1 MFLRK
6 LKEEK
11 GLGSFVFAMTSIPIF
26 FLIMS
31 FVIDSI
37 IFSYAKNSV
46 QSALDSATITM
57 ANSKALPGV
66 SVVNAT
72 SVYRKNLEPAFRAL
86 DCTDASN
93 CGKPLSGSCT
103 TNAARSEVVCSY
115 TANERA
121 SFYFINMLPVLDTDF
136 FAGITCTSK
145 VIIKSSVVSSEYAS
159 TSSCN

>member
-6 LKEEK
+6 LREEK
-11 GLGSFVFAMTSIPIF
+11 GLGSFVFALTSIPVF

-57 ANSKALPGV
+57 ANSKAIPNISGA
-66 SVVNAT
+66 NAT
-72 SVYRKNLEPAFRAL
+72 TVYRKNLEPAFRAL
-86 DCTDASN
+86 DCSDSSN
-93 CGKPLSGSCT
+93 CGKPLVGNCT
-103 TNAARSEVVCSY
+103 TSVARSEVACSY

-121 SFYFINMLPVLDTDF
+121 SFYFINMLPFLDTDF
-136 FAGITCTSK
+136 FGGITCTSK
-145 VIIKSSVVSSEYAS
+145 VIIKSSVSDSEYTRS
-159 TSSCN
+159 SSCN